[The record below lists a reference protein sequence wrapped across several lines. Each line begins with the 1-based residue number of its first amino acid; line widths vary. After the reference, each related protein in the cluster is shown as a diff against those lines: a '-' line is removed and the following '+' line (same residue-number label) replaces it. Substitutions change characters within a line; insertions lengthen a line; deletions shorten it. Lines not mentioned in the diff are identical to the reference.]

1 MNEMFLHYV
10 WRHRLYSCIN
20 LKTTEGEEVSV
31 IHPGFAHHHAG
42 PDFKQAVVR
51 IGNVTWAG
59 DIEIHIHSSDWLKHR
74 HHEDPK
80 YQSIILHVVYQH
92 DVNLYDA
99 EKRYF
104 PTLELFPYIEDTLI
118 ERYKNLVFND
128 LQLPCYN
135 QIKEIDS
142 LHFTSFLSG
151 IAMERMQ
158 HRQQHIFSILH
169 QCEENWEETFFRI
182 LITSFGFKSNLP
194 AFELLAQHLPYK
206 YIAKHAHVKL
216 QIYALIFGQSGM
228 LDQPC
233 EDEYYTLLHDEY
245 QYLRYKYSLTPIP
258 YKCWNYLRL
267 RPSNFPAVRLAQLSE
282 LLYCCPSLFHT
293 ILYNERDTGLEQLF
307 HVNPDAYWQTHYI
320 FDKKV
325 KKHSVSLGKNAIE
338 SLIINCVA
346 PTLYAYS
353 VFQGDEKLQMRA
365 VSILEN
371 IDFEENHITR
381 FYKDAGFLACGAFF
395 SQAILELRNKYCQK
409 KRCLECAIGSYILKK
424 AE

>member
-20 LKTTEGEEVSV
+20 LKTTDGEAVSV

-42 PDFKQAVVR
+42 PDFKQAIIR
-51 IGNVTWAG
+51 IGDITWAG
-59 DIEIHIHSSDWLKHR
+59 DVEIHIHTSDWLKHH

-80 YQSIILHVVYQH
+80 YQSIILHIVYQH

-99 EKRYF
+99 ETRYF
-104 PTLELFPYIEDTLI
+104 PTLELCPFIDEALI
-118 ERYKNLVFND
+118 ERYKNLILND

-142 LHFTSFLSG
+142 LRFTSFLSG
-151 IAMERMQ
+151 IAMERMLYK
-158 HRQQHIFSILH
+158 QQHIFSILH
-169 QCEENWEETFFRI
+169 QCEENWEETFFRV
-182 LITSFGFKSNLP
+182 LTASFGFKHNLP
-194 AFELLAQHLPYK
+194 AFELLAQSLPYK

-216 QIYALIFGQSGM
+216 QIYALIFGQAGM
-228 LDQPC
+228 LESAC
-233 EDEYYTLLHDEY
+233 EDEYYILLHDEY
-245 QYLRYKYSLTPIP
+245 QYLRYKYNLMPIP

-282 LLYCCPSLFHT
+282 LLHVCPSLFHT
-293 ILYNERDTGLEQLF
+293 ILHDERSMGLEQLF
-307 HVNPDAYWQTHYI
+307 TVNPDNYWQTHYI

-325 KKHSVSLGKNAIE
+325 KKHNASLGKNAIE
-338 SLIINCVA
+338 SLIINSVV
-346 PTLYAYS
+346 PVLYSYS

-365 VSILEN
+365 VAMLEN
-371 IDFEENHITR
+371 LDFEENNITQ
-381 FYKDAGFLACGAFF
+381 FYKEAGFPNKGALF

-409 KRCLECAIGSYILKK
+409 KRCLECAIGSYILKNCN
-424 AE
+424 